1 MTRRGEKITPSATRR
16 IMTRVVAGLLLLVI
30 AGFGWVYLASE
41 LHLRNVV
48 ERQVFNHPIPTD
60 AASIARG
67 RYVARTRGCFGCH
80 GQQLQGLD
88 FGEQWE
94 WPARAVAP
102 NLAAYARAHDAA
114 TIAAA
119 VRQGIGASGRGL
131 VSMPSYNFAHL
142 SDSDTAALIA
152 FLRSVPIVAVPIVA
166 ADLPRPKLGWIAR
179 LDLALGR
186 ETSYAHWAVQIPRLR
201 FPPASRHERAQG
213 EYLAM
218 TMCNECHGLDLRG
231 YRFRGGVAP
240 DLAIVG
246 AINREE
252 FERIV
257 RTGRG
262 LGERHLGLMSLV
274 APDRYPALTDDDID
288 ALYLHLSALLGEP
301 IPQYVYWRE

>member
-119 VRQGIGASGRGL
+119 IRQGIGASGRGL
-131 VSMPSYNFAHL
+131 VSMPSFNFTRL
-142 SDSDTAALIA
+142 SDSDIAALIA
-152 FLRSVPIVAVPIVA
+152 FLRSAPVVETE
-166 ADLPRPKLGWIAR
+166 LPHPRLGWVAR

-186 ETSYAHWAVQIPRLR
+186 ETSYERWVARVPELR
-201 FPPASRHERAQG
+201 IDAENQPERARG
-213 EYLAM
+213 EYLGM

-231 YRFRGGVAP
+231 QRSGGFQTP
-240 DLAIVG
+240 DLALVG
-246 AINREE
+246 AIERSE
-252 FERIV
+252 FERII

-262 LGERHLGLMSLV
+262 FGGRHLGIMSLV
-274 APDRYPALTDDDID
+274 APDRYPALKDVDVD
-288 ALYLHLSALLGEP
+288 ALYLHLSSLLGEP
-301 IPQYVYWRE
+301 VPQDVAWRE

>member
-1 MTRRGEKITPSATRR
+1 MTDPAESIAPSGRARVLTR
-16 IMTRVVAGLLLLVI
+16 TVAGLLLLVI

-41 LHLRNVV
+41 LHLRDVV

-60 AASIARG
+60 AASIDRG
-67 RYVARTRGCFGCH
+67 RYVARTRGCLGCH
-80 GQQLQGLD
+80 GQQLEGKD
-88 FGEQWE
+88 FSQQWD

-114 TIAAA
+114 TVAAA

-142 SDSDTAALIA
+142 SDFDTAALIA
-152 FLRSVPIVAVPIVA
+152 FLRSAPIVAV
-166 ADLPRPKLGWIAR
+166 DLPRPTLGWTAR

-186 ETSYAHWAVQIPRLR
+186 EISYAHWAKRVPRLR
-201 FPPASRHERAQG
+201 FPPDSRHVRSRG

-231 YRFRGGVAP
+231 YRFRGEMAP

-246 AINREE
+246 AIEPGVM
-252 FERIV
+252 ERIV

-262 LGERHLGLMSLV
+262 LGDRHLGLMSLV
-274 APDRYPALTDDDID
+274 APDRYADLSPEDID
-288 ALYLHLSALLGEP
+288 ALYRHLSSLLGEP
-301 IPQYVYWRE
+301 IPQDVYWRE